1 MLRKVLNHGV
11 TSPASA
17 FILRTARKP
26 RGRPEYRAVT
36 TFCPSLERSCIRPL
50 RLSYRRR
57 KKGRDQRKEGAA
69 RHPSMPPPPPLST
82 PALPTPTYPQAS
94 SLRGC
99 ANGLN
104 QSTFDQN
111 FFQNCGIPSLGC
123 DMLPDLMLLQ
133 NFYTASLLFA
143 ISLSIPG
150 VENHPFKGTII

>member
-1 MLRKVLNHGV
+1 MLRTELGALYMLRKVLNHGV

-69 RHPSMPPPPPLST
+69 RHPSLPPPPPLST

-99 ANGLN
+99 VKRTKSKHLRSELLSKLWN
-104 QSTFDQN
+104 S
-111 FFQNCGIPSLGC
+111 ILG
-123 DMLPDLMLLQ
+123 M
-133 NFYTASLLFA
+133 
-143 ISLSIPG
+143 
-150 VENHPFKGTII
+150 